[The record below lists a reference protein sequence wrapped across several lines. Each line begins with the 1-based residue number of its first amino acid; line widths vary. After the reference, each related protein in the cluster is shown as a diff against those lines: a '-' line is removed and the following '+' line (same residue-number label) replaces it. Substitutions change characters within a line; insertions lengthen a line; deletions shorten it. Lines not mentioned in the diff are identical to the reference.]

1 MFKSEFMH
9 ENNILPIELNTHYL
23 VEIRDIYFSTIPV

>member
-1 MFKSEFMH
+1 MLK
-9 ENNILPIELNTHYL
+9 NNILPIEINPHDL